1 MKAED
6 RANIDSMTRQVAIN
20 EWEYKYKLEMLFIL
34 QVIFIGLMV
43 ITIAAILSKYGFF
56 DYKVVILVGI
66 IVVVVDIGVVIFR
79 SMYTK
84 NVRDQESWS
93 KRYFK
98 GDGSETPAVS
108 PQLVQAAATSA
119 NQICTAVQS
128 GNIANALSNPSIT
141 TSSSC
146 PSLSAAGAGGPP
158 GAMRGPTG
166 ATGAT
171 GANKPDRCN
180 DGYLCCNSKCNNDFN
195 KTCSDRTYEVST
207 CYNSSGNV
215 IATASNSGPT
225 GPTHMPTHWM

>member
-34 QVIFIGLMV
+34 QIIFIGLMV
-43 ITIAAILSKYGFF
+43 ITIAVILSKYGFF
-56 DYKVVILVGI
+56 SFKVVILIG
-66 IVVVVDIGVVIFR
+66 IVVVAVDVLVVLFR
-79 SMYTK
+79 SAYTK

-128 GNIANALSNPSIT
+128 GNIMNALSNPPIT
-141 TSSSC
+141 TSTSC
-146 PSLSAAGAGGPP
+146 PGLSAAGAGIPVGPT
-158 GAMRGPTG
+158 GALGPIGPTG
-166 ATGAT
+166 ATGAV
-171 GANKPDRCN
+171 GPVKPEQCLN
-180 DGYLCCNSKCNNDFN
+180 GYFCCKSKCNNDYN
-195 KTCSDRTYEVST
+195 RTCSDRSYARNKCYDSNGVLIAST
-207 CYNSSGNV
+207 
-215 IATASNSGPT
+215 T
-225 GPTHMPTHWM
+225 GLV